1 MSEEKP
7 DAPPRL
13 FVIAG
18 EMSGDAHGARVLEGL
33 RERQPKLIFHGA
45 GGEKMAELCEPP
57 FLNWTDQAVV
67 GLWDVLKNYGYFRRQ
82 FQSML
87 KQIDQTEPDAVLLI
101 DYPGFNLR
109 LAAALKKRRPGQKI
123 IFFISPQVWA
133 WNRGRIPKMA
143 RILDLMICIFPFEV
157 DLYKQSG
164 LPTVFVGHPL
174 LEELEH
180 RERGAERD
188 RYRELIGLF
197 PGSRTREVLKIAP
210 AMIGAAEILH
220 QNDPK
225 LRFEIAAAKLEHV
238 TYLEEML
245 EDSQVREVTE
255 ITRGQAH
262 ALMQRAG
269 AGMMASGTATLEAA
283 AYGLPYVLVYKVAW
297 MTWVVG
303 KMLVKVDHLGIV
315 NIIAGQEVV
324 PEFLQGDAEP
334 ENIAAAVATLI
345 RDEEPRQRMLS
356 ELAAVVD
363 TLDRGDAA
371 KRAAEAVADVIRG
384 NE

>member
-1 MSEEKP
+1 
-7 DAPPRL
+7 
-13 FVIAG
+13 
-18 EMSGDAHGARVLEGL
+18 
-33 RERQPKLIFHGA
+33 
-45 GGEKMAELCEPP
+45 
-57 FLNWTDQAVV
+57 
-67 GLWDVLKNYGYFRRQ
+67 
-82 FQSML
+82 
-87 KQIDQTEPDAVLLI
+87 
-101 DYPGFNLR
+101 
-109 LAAALKKRRPGQKI
+109 
-123 IFFISPQVWA
+123 
-133 WNRGRIPKMA
+133 MA

-157 DLYKQSG
+157 DLYEQSG

-180 RERGAERD
+180 RERGAEQD

-197 PGSRTREVLKIAP
+197 PGSRTREVMHIGP

-245 EDSQVREVTE
+245 EDSQVKQVTE

-324 PEFLQGDAEP
+324 PEFLQDQAQP
-334 ENIAAAVATLI
+334 ENIAASVATLI
-345 RDEEPRQRMLS
+345 RNEEPRKRMLS

-371 KRAAEAVADVIRG
+371 KRAAEAVANVIRG